1 MMPTVEV
8 GELVT
13 APFEF
18 TCVARRHRDI
28 EEVRLAEVREVTDRR
43 FRDGIRV
50 ELSWLGYCPCCG
62 RRVAVEPIHGSV
74 EVAGSLAS

>member
-18 TCVARRHRDI
+18 SCIERHHRDI
-28 EEVRLAEVREVTDRR
+28 EEVRLSAVREVADRR
-43 FRDGIRV
+43 FREGIRV
-50 ELSWLGYCPCCG
+50 ELSWQGYCPCCG
-62 RRVAVEPIHGSV
+62 RRVGVEPIHGSV
-74 EVAGSLAS
+74 AAA